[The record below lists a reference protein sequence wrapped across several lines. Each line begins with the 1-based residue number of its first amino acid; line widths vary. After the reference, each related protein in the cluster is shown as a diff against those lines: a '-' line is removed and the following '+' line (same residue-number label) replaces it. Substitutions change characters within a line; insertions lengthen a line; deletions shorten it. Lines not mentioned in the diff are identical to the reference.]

1 MCKVQLFLGQIPVY
15 LMHSEVLIFLM
26 HLWVAE
32 WDKTIQLFI
41 WKDAKP
47 GIFFFERKML
57 KLPLLS
63 EFISI
68 ENVK

>member
-26 HLWVAE
+26 HLCVGE

-41 WKDAKP
+41 WKMLNQE
-47 GIFFFERKML
+47 FSERKAF